1 MSMAS
6 LATRDRLFR
15 LYDPQE
21 LLAMESKVASG
32 YVVLMG
38 GYPTVANT
46 KTKPPMKKSGK
57 NDTTA
62 ADAAAEEE
70 SAEAQPKLDRGAVN
84 LAFMALTDGNVVD
97 ACFGIKAHVSADA
110 ATRRVN
116 QAAKMSND
124 AKNLLNEAV
133 RSSAAVREVAV
144 RAYGKAFQ
152 IVIQYNDDCKH
163 LNFITRCYR
172 QKPIRQKAENALYE
186 AFKPLNE
193 AIDAAT

>member
-1 MSMAS
+1 M
-6 LATRDRLFR
+6 D
-15 LYDPQE
+15 
-21 LLAMESKVASG
+21 SKVASG

-38 GYPTVANT
+38 GYPTVDNT
-46 KTKPPMKKSGK
+46 KTKSSKKRGNK
-57 NDTTA
+57 DD
-62 ADAAAEEE
+62 ADADE
-70 SAEAQPKLDRGAVN
+70 AEAPPKLDRGAVN

-97 ACFGIKAHVSADA
+97 ACFGIKAHISADA
-110 ATRRVN
+110 ANRRVN

-124 AKNLLNEAV
+124 AKSLMNEAV
-133 RSSAAVREVAV
+133 RSSTAVREVAV